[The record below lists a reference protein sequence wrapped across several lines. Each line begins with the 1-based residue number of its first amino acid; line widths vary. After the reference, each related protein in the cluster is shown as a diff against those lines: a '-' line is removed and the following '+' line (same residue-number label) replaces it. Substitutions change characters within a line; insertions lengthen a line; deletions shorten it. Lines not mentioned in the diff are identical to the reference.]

1 MIRPLRAFIM
11 GRITAC
17 ESLNTELK
25 LVEITSDH
33 SSPFIRIDKL
43 SLVIPALLTKISMR
57 PNSLTMPSMML
68 SHAASSVTFKTLA
81 EPPCGFKRAA
91 IAWAPASVVAV
102 PITVA
107 PQLASSWAIA

>member
-11 GRITAC
+11 GRITTC

-33 SSPFIRIDKL
+33 SSPFIRIAKL